1 MKKEQH
7 KKLSLCQGH
16 REQFAGY
23 RRRYGRR
30 WGVTTVPVLQQSQW
44 APNTVFPQSKRG
56 CYGVL
61 NWHSLK
67 YRTSSQNFTAL

>member
-1 MKKEQH
+1 MSGEEVGTINNSRNQMKKEQH

-30 WGVTTVPVLQQSQW
+30 
-44 APNTVFPQSKRG
+44 
-56 CYGVL
+56 
-61 NWHSLK
+61 
-67 YRTSSQNFTAL
+67 